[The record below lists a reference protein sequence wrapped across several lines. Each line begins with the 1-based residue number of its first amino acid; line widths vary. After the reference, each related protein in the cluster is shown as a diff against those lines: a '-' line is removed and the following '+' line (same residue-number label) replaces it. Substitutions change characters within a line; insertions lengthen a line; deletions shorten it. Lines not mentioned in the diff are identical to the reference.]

1 MVLYHNMLRWWL
13 NEHEKFL
20 ITSYAFSYFALEGLD
35 MKNAIKKAV
44 KVIRPDRVRKDGSL
58 KISRS
63 TYRELNLR
71 VKGFYK

>member
-1 MVLYHNMLRWWL
+1 MLRWWL
-13 NEHEKFL
+13 NEHEKSL

-35 MKNAIKKAV
+35 MKSAIKKAV
-44 KVIRPDRVRKDGSL
+44 KVIRPDRVRENGSL

-63 TYRELNLR
+63 TYREINLR